1 MASPEHAPHGP
12 ETAEKPHA
20 HSPERAPE
28 ILDRK
33 AEQAPESR
41 EEVEKNI
48 EKARTEATQEA
59 LSGRE
64 VSKGEQK
71 KDSEPTAHVT
81 PRSRDESY
89 KHTMKSIRSEMS
101 APARTF
107 SKVIH
112 NPVVERTSE
121 VVGST
126 VARPNAIL
134 SGSIFACLFVLGLY
148 LLARNNG
155 FALSGFETIATFL
168 VGWAFGI
175 VFDLLRGMFTGKR
188 L

>member
-1 MASPEHAPHGP
+1 MPGPEHAPSSP
-12 ETAEKPHA
+12 ERSNEHA
-20 HSPERAPE
+20 RDIERAPE
-28 ILDRK
+28 VLDRK
-33 AEQAPESR
+33 AEKAPESR

-48 EKARTEATQEA
+48 EKARTEAQQEA
-59 LSGRE
+59 ISGRE
-64 VSKGEQK
+64 VSGGEDMAKG
-71 KDSEPTAHVT
+71 DDT
-81 PRSRDESY
+81 PPPRVSRKESY
-89 KHTMKSIRSEMS
+89 THTMKVVRSEMS

-134 SGSIFACLFVLGLY
+134 SGSIFAGLAVLTLY
-148 LLARNNG
+148 LVARHYG
-155 FALSGFETIATFL
+155 FALSGFETIGAFI
-168 VGWAFGI
+168 VGWAVGI
-175 VFDLLRGMFTGKR
+175 IFDLLRGMITGKR